1 MFSDQ
6 QYTGHAL
13 PHKTVC
19 LTFDD
24 GPGESKDNGP
34 GPKTVQLAQ
43 YLWEQGICATFFMV
57 GKFIDKYPSIPQE
70 VSRLGHI
77 IGNHTYSHQQPLPD
91 QLTKG
96 EDVISEIAATD
107 QLIKQYC
114 RNNTIYF
121 RAPWG
126 IWSAAVAAHL
136 NENINNG
143 LEHIGPVN
151 WDIDSN
157 DWAYWRDGGSAE
169 DCAQECLDKIQELNG
184 GILLMHDSTADIDHI
199 RENNRTLET
208 IRILVPQLKA
218 LGYQFAGL
226 DKLSLTFLGR
236 LATTRL

>member
-6 QYTGHAL
+6 QFTGLDL
-13 PHKTVC
+13 PDKTLC

-24 GPGESKDNGP
+24 GPGESQDNGP

-77 IGNHTYSHQQPLPD
+77 IGNHTYSHQSPLPD

-96 EDVISEIAATD
+96 EDVISEIETTD

-114 RNNTIYF
+114 PDNTSYF

-126 IWSAAVAAHL
+126 LWSAAVAAHL
-136 NENINNG
+136 NEKINNS
-143 LEHIGPVN
+143 LLHIGPVN

-157 DWAYWRDGGSAE
+157 DWAYWRDGKSAE
-169 DCAQECLDKIQELNG
+169 DCAQECLDKIEELKR
-184 GILLMHDSTADIDHI
+184 GILLMHDSTADIDSI
-199 RENNRTLET
+199 RENNHTLET
-208 IRILVPQLKA
+208 IKILVPQLKA
-218 LGYQFAGL
+218 LGYQFVGL
-226 DKLSLTFLGR
+226 DKLSRTFLGR